1 MQALDVDTLERLQRR
16 FTSLDSGE
24 QGLLELGT
32 EVPNAE
38 QVKRLQEIQKEPSST
53 HRSLPELWAQHR
65 SVLSREH
72 RRNSSAKKLSS
83 AVSKVSALQM
93 FTSSQEN
100 PGDEEKHPE
109 ISTEDWLVSEC
120 DLEVTIARAFAPRLQ
135 NLGFHYKSDFFYYDF
150 RENPKEAIMEEVELN
165 IEDFEKFHST
175 VLQLKKSVHQN
186 QCTVDPE
193 TGAEVK
199 PIKISKCHD
208 FAWSRELWA
217 EQSQRLGYMVLLCT
231 IAYLLVGY
239 FVLAHLDGKK
249 GLTGWYFLSA
259 TLST

>member
-1 MQALDVDTLERLQRR
+1 MQALDVDILERLQRR
-16 FTSLDSGE
+16 FTNLNSGE
-24 QGLLELGT
+24 QGVLELGT

-38 QVKRLQEIQKEPSST
+38 QVKRLQEIQIEPSSA
-53 HRSLPELWAQHR
+53 HRSLPELWTQHR
-65 SVLSREH
+65 SVLSTEH
-72 RRNSSAKKLSS
+72 RRKSSAKKLSN

-93 FTSSQEN
+93 FTSSEEN
-100 PGDEEKHPE
+100 RGDEEKHAE

-120 DLEVTIARAFAPRLQ
+120 GLEVAVARDFAPRLQ
-135 NLGFHYKSDFFYYDF
+135 TLGFHYKTDFFHYDF
-150 RENPKEAIMEEVELN
+150 RENPKEAIMKEVKLS
-165 IEDFEKFHST
+165 IEDFKKFHST
-175 VLQLKKSVHQN
+175 VLQLKKSVHKN

-199 PIKISKCHD
+199 PIKISECHD

-217 EQSQRLGYMVLLCT
+217 EQSHRLGYMVLLCT

-239 FVLAHLDGKK
+239 FLLAHLDGKK